1 MDDKIKIAKPIFS
14 RDINNVYWQHRTSQ
28 KITYSS
34 KVIGNLALVL
44 LLLSGCDSA
53 KESAYEETAS
63 TEEAADYASEDSAS
77 VEAVESEQVAAEAM
91 DSDFAHSS
99 AKLKVENLAGDSE
112 QSLGSQVA
120 DIQIEGKTL
129 LVTASANFKVADV
142 VKSSDAIESL
152 TLQQGGYVAL
162 SQTTNVESD
171 SRTFTKGE
179 QIVTLTTYYRQAT
192 MTVRI
197 PREKVSA
204 FLKQVQQQVAFLNEQ
219 AFSAQDV
226 TLDIYREQLAA
237 KLNSDMAAELAQ
249 ERLNSENAK
258 DQRSNVDSITATYSA
273 RQQQQYAQLQQ
284 MDIADK
290 VKYST
295 IELTFTQPDS
305 SYKETTQNLD
315 MIIDAERPSFGAQV
329 SEAFKTGWE
338 TLRVVAITLIQ
349 LWWLVIVF
357 GVLYLLYRFIKAAY
371 RKVFKHRSRMSVAK
385 RREWFGEDEKDKD
398 VDLR

>member
-1 MDDKIKIAKPIFS
+1 MDDKRKIAKAVFS
-14 RDINNVYWQHRTSQ
+14 GDVNNVYWQHRTSQ

-34 KVIGNLALVL
+34 KVIGSLALLL
-44 LLLSGCDSA
+44 LLLSSCDSA

-63 TEEAADYASEDSAS
+63 TEEAADYASEDIS
-77 VEAVESEQVAAEAM
+77 VVESEQSASASLESGAANSPM
-91 DSDFAHSS
+91 
-99 AKLKVENLAGDSE
+99 KLKVENQAGDSE
-112 QSLGSQVA
+112 QSLGSQVT

-152 TLQQGGYVAL
+152 TRQQGGYVAL
-162 SQTTNVESD
+162 SQTINVESD

-219 AFSAQDV
+219 EFSAQDV

-237 KLNSDMAAELAQ
+237 KINSDMASELAQ

-315 MIIDAERPSFGAQV
+315 MIIDAERPSFGSQI
-329 SEAFKTGWE
+329 SEALKTGWE

-349 LWWLVIVF
+349 LWWLIVVF
-357 GVLYLLYRFIKAAY
+357 GVFYLLYRLTKAAY
-371 RKVFKHRSRMSVAK
+371 RKLFKNSSLVSTVK
-385 RREWFGEDEKDKD
+385 RKERFGEDDKDKD
-398 VDLR
+398 VGLK

>member
-1 MDDKIKIAKPIFS
+1 MDDKNQIAKAVFS
-14 RDINNVYWQHRTSQ
+14 MTINNVHRRPQISQ
-28 KITYSS
+28 KVIYSS
-34 KVIGNLALVL
+34 KVIGSLALVL
-44 LLLSGCDSA
+44 LLMSGCDSA
-53 KESAYEETAS
+53 KESAYEAAS
-63 TEEAADYASEDSAS
+63 TEEGADYASEDSAS
-77 VEAVESEQVAAEAM
+77 VESVESEQVAAGAT
-91 DSDFAHSS
+91 DSDFADSS

-112 QSLGSQVA
+112 QSLGSQIT
-120 DIQIEGKTL
+120 DIEIEGKTL
-129 LVTASANFKVADV
+129 LVTANANFKVADV

-152 TLQQGGYVAL
+152 TRQQGGYVAL
-162 SQTTNVESD
+162 SNTTNIESD
-171 SRTFTKGE
+171 SRTFTQGA

-219 AFSAQDV
+219 EFSAQDV

-237 KLNSDMAAELAQ
+237 KLNSDMASELAQ

-295 IELTFTQPDS
+295 IELTFTQPNS
-305 SYKETTQNLD
+305 NYKETTQNLD
-315 MIIDAERPSFGAQV
+315 MIVDAERPSFGSQV
-329 SEAFKTGWE
+329 SESFKTGWE
-338 TLRVVAITLIQ
+338 MLRSVVLGIIQ
-349 LWWLVIVF
+349 LWWLVILF
-357 GVLYLLYRFIKAAY
+357 GVFYLLYRVIKTTY
-371 RKVFKHRSRMSVAK
+371 RKLFRNKSLVNTVK
-385 RREWFGEDEKDKD
+385 RKELFGNNKEKDGDIK
-398 VDLR
+398 

>member
-1 MDDKIKIAKPIFS
+1 MDDKRKIAKAVFS
-14 RDINNVYWQHRTSQ
+14 GDVNNVYWQHRTSQ

-34 KVIGNLALVL
+34 KVIGSLALLL
-44 LLLSGCDSA
+44 LLLSSCDSA

-63 TEEAADYASEDSAS
+63 TEEAADYASEDIS
-77 VEAVESEQVAAEAM
+77 VVESEQSASASLESGAANSPM
-91 DSDFAHSS
+91 
-99 AKLKVENLAGDSE
+99 KLKVENQAGDSE
-112 QSLGSQVA
+112 QILGSQVT

-152 TLQQGGYVAL
+152 TRQQGGYVAL
-162 SQTTNVESD
+162 SQTINVESD

-219 AFSAQDV
+219 EFSAQDV

-237 KLNSDMAAELAQ
+237 KINSDMASELAQ

-315 MIIDAERPSFGAQV
+315 MIIDAERPSFGSQI
-329 SEAFKTGWE
+329 SEALKTGWE

-349 LWWLVIVF
+349 LWWLIVVF
-357 GVLYLLYRFIKAAY
+357 GVFYLLYRLTKAAY
-371 RKVFKHRSRMSVAK
+371 RKLFKNSSLVSTVK
-385 RREWFGEDEKDKD
+385 RKERFGEDDKDKD
-398 VDLR
+398 VGLK

>member
-1 MDDKIKIAKPIFS
+1 MDDKRKIAKAVFS
-14 RDINNVYWQHRTSQ
+14 GDVNNVYWQHRTSR

-34 KVIGNLALVL
+34 KVIGSLALIL

-63 TEEAADYASEDSAS
+63 TEEVADYASEDMS
-77 VEAVESEQVAAEAM
+77 VVESEQSTSASLESGAANSPM
-91 DSDFAHSS
+91 
-99 AKLKVENLAGDSE
+99 KLKVENQAGDSE
-112 QSLGSQVA
+112 QSLGSQVT

-152 TLQQGGYVAL
+152 TRQQGGYVAL
-162 SQTTNVESD
+162 SQTINVESD

-219 AFSAQDV
+219 EFSAQDV

-237 KLNSDMAAELAQ
+237 KINSDMASELAQ

-315 MIIDAERPSFGAQV
+315 MIIDAERPSFGSQI
-329 SEAFKTGWE
+329 SEALKTGWE

-349 LWWLVIVF
+349 LWWLIVVF
-357 GVLYLLYRFIKAAY
+357 GVFYLLYRLTKAAY
-371 RKVFKHRSRMSVAK
+371 RKLFKNSSLVSTVK
-385 RREWFGEDEKDKD
+385 RKERFGEDDKDKD
-398 VDLR
+398 VGLK